1 MPEDREPF
9 VHQHVP
15 PASLHDLLTKSE
27 FAIDLGRQV
36 AELQRD
42 GKHLQ
47 AVTMLKI
54 VIEPP
59 VYTIVSL
66 LPGLSPSH
74 QKVVANLTLA
84 LTDLRKRHRRMNDLR
99 ALLEKWS

>member
-9 VHQHVP
+9 VHQYAP
-15 PASLHDLLTKSE
+15 PSSLHQQLAKSE
-27 FAIDLGRQV
+27 FGIDLGRQV

-42 GKHLQ
+42 GKHPQ

-54 VIEPP
+54 IIEPP

-74 QKVVANLTLA
+74 QAVVADLMLA
-84 LTDLRKRHRRMNDLR
+84 LTDVRKRHRILHDLR
-99 ALLEKWS
+99 ALVEKYS

>member
-9 VHQHVP
+9 VHQHAP
-15 PASLHDLLTKSE
+15 PSSLHHQLAKSE
-27 FAIDLGRQV
+27 FGIDLGRQV

-42 GKHLQ
+42 GKHLE

-54 VIEPP
+54 IIEPP
-59 VYTIVSL
+59 IYTIVSL

-74 QKVVANLTLA
+74 QAVVADLMLA
-84 LTDLRKRHRRMNDLR
+84 LTDIRKRHRIMQDLR
-99 ALLEKWS
+99 ALVEKFS